1 MRSAMR
7 VWPGADVH
15 HVVYLDCLE
24 RCYGEML
31 WDHLRLLN
39 RRTTAETERFCLGDD
54 WEYQG

>member
-1 MRSAMR
+1 MR
-7 VWPGADVH
+7 VWPGTDVH
-15 HVVYLDCLE
+15 HVVYLNCLE

-31 WDHLRLLN
+31 WDHF

>member
-1 MRSAMR
+1 MR